1 MNQTQIIKEHLES
14 GQTITSM
21 EAFQR
26 WGITRLSDKILKLRN
41 RGMIID
47 SIPTTGTNRYGDEVR
62 FSTYRLS
69 SINKKLKGE

>member
-69 SINKKLKGE
+69 SINKKLNGE